1 MYLLLFFYNSGVNFQ
16 VISMLVDLLLD
27 TIQLFSFV
35 FIVTIERSLYILPPF
50 FPPTYSPL
58 QHSVLAS
65 AFAFAL
71 LNEILYEIMHV

>member
-50 FPPTYSPL
+50 SPQL
-58 QHSVLAS
+58 IHPYNIQFLLVL
-65 AFAFAL
+65 L
-71 LNEILYEIMHV
+71 LLLY